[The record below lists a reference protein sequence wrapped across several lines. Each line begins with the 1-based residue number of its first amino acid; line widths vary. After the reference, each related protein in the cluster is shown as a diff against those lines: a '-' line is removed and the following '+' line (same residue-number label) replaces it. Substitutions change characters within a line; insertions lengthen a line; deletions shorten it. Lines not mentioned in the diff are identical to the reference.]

1 MYSTLFKRA
10 ANVKKMTDEAYEDVL
25 VGNSTYQELSSKKLN
40 FTQET
45 NNAVVDHKNL
55 ENDDL

>member
-1 MYSTLFKRA
+1 
-10 ANVKKMTDEAYEDVL
+10 MTDEAYEDVL
-25 VGNSTYQELSSKKLN
+25 VRHSTYQELSSKKLN

-45 NNAVVDHKNL
+45 NHAVVDHTNL